1 MHTERHA
8 EQGRPTERVVAKK
21 RVCVTAPVRAGS
33 SAPYEPA
40 FSALP
45 SQQKLTRGQTKN
57 SDKALLGPGRRS
69 KNKY

>member
-33 SAPYEPA
+33 SAP
-40 FSALP
+40 
-45 SQQKLTRGQTKN
+45 
-57 SDKALLGPGRRS
+57 
-69 KNKY
+69 